1 MTIAQVQDD
10 SIRPADRLTR
20 LFDRPVAA
28 FEVCG
33 PASPAWL
40 HPAEAVHVA
49 QAVEKRRLEFAGGR
63 RCAREALV
71 TLGGPGAALAI
82 GEDRAPAWPAGFVG
96 SITHTRGYCGAVA
109 SPTSTFVG
117 IGVDAEMRRRL
128 RRELERRICTDAELR
143 WLDGMD
149 ERQRADM
156 ATVLFSAKEAFY
168 KCQFCVTRTWLGFH
182 DARLDVGQ
190 GTFRVEVRDD
200 RAALA
205 ARRLEGRFEIS
216 DTHVFTGIGIPSG
229 S

>member
-1 MTIAQVQDD
+1 MTIARVQDH

-33 PASPAWL
+33 TASPAWL

-49 QAVEKRRLEFAGGR
+49 QAVEKRRIEFAGGR

-71 TLGGPGAALAI
+71 ALGGPGVALAI

-109 SPTSTFVG
+109 APVATYAG
-117 IGVDAEMRRRL
+117 IGVDVESRRRL
-128 RRELERRICTDAELR
+128 RRELERRVCTEPELR
-143 WLDGMD
+143 WLDDMD
-149 ERQRADM
+149 ENGRADM
-156 ATVLFSAKEAFY
+156 ATVVFSAKEAFY

-182 DARLDVGQ
+182 DARLDVGP
-190 GTFRVEVRDD
+190 GTFRVEVLKPLP
-200 RAALA
+200 ALDGVH
-205 ARRLEGRFEIS
+205 LEGRFHVG
-216 DTHVFTGIGIPSG
+216 DGHVFTGIGMPAR
-229 S
+229 